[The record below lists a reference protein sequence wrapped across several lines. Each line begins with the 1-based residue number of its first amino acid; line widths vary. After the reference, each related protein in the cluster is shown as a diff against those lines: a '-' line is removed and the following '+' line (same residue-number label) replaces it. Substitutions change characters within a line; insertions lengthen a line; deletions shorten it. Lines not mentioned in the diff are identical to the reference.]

1 MTAIC
6 FVCNLPILSHQ
17 VGLVWQGGNGW
28 DDILREQMEEITLKQ
43 RLGGR
48 RDSAAQITTESPPTE
63 TAETSPPV
71 SRRRRR
77 SSLAQLTDIL
87 REWSGTGMGGGGSG
101 SGSGGGGGGTGGG
114 KGRPK
119 GITRR
124 ETLADIA
131 KTLPFGR
138 SNTLTSSRKRR
149 ESSVDSGVK
158 SSSSSKSRRD
168 SKTDFRADIAKLLNT
183 RRDSIITPSVSKPRR
198 RGSGE

>member
-28 DDILREQMEEITLKQ
+28 DDILREQMEETTLKQ

-87 REWSGTGMGGGGSG
+87 REWSGTGMGGGGGG
-101 SGSGGGGGGTGGG
+101 SGSGGGKAGG
-114 KGRPK
+114 GRPK

-138 SNTLTSSRKRR
+138 SNTLSSSRKRR
-149 ESSVDSGVK
+149 ESSVDSGIK
-158 SSSSSKSRRD
+158 SSSSKGRRD
-168 SKTDFRADIAKLLNT
+168 SKTDFRADIAKLLNN
-183 RRDSIITPSVSKPRR
+183 RRDSIITPSSNVSQPRR

>member
-28 DDILREQMEEITLKQ
+28 DDILREQMEETTLKQ

-77 SSLAQLTDIL
+77 SSLAQFTDLL
-87 REWSGTGMGGGGSG
+87 REW
-101 SGSGGGGGGTGGG
+101 GGGGGTGASGTGSGG
-114 KGRPK
+114 KAASRPK

-138 SNTLTSSRKRR
+138 SNTVTGKRR
-149 ESSVDSGVK
+149 ESSVDSGFK
-158 SSSSSKSRRD
+158 STSSKGISNAGREF
-168 SKTDFRADIAKLLNT
+168 KPDFRYDIAKMLNT
-183 RRDSIITPSVSKPRR
+183 RRDSIITPSSVAQPSRR
-198 RGSGE
+198 RGSAE